1 MKKVKVTFWLLG
13 FGCGIALAG
22 MIGTLFTLRIDSV
35 IQQQTNVKE
44 NTIIDEAKIERQN
57 NTKEQSNE
65 ESSVDPVLSKNSQ
78 ENLNDN
84 QTTID
89 SYMPAIDTQQK
100 EVNNYCEVYIPDT
113 SSASEICEILE
124 EAGIVESGKDF
135 HEYIKEHRKQTRLK
149 DGMLNLP
156 IQSDYETLLALLL
169 A

>member
-1 MKKVKVTFWLLG
+1 
-13 FGCGIALAG
+13 
-22 MIGTLFTLRIDSV
+22 
-35 IQQQTNVKE
+35 
-44 NTIIDEAKIERQN
+44 
-57 NTKEQSNE
+57 
-65 ESSVDPVLSKNSQ
+65 
-78 ENLNDN
+78 
-84 QTTID
+84 
-89 SYMPAIDTQQK
+89 MPAIDTQQK
-100 EVNNYCEVYIPDT
+100 EVKNYCEVYISDT